1 MEAFRSKSLKKRR
14 CNTIEHQYAQ
24 FTFQGGAL
32 FFFGGFGVCWSHCT
46 CKSGGFNQVYV
57 KINCH
62 FLFVYMSSHKFL
74 WRMLFGHLVL
84 NTQLKRFLGIFSWD
98 PSACEFNQ
106 LHVHILKFSFI
117 HNFYQLFVDI
127 ICYIG
132 KLAHLS
138 MPKFLAG
145 CHYNEEEI
153 SRHLKKNIGYCRSK
167 WMATSLQPVKF
178 WKKPVEVVKSW
189 ADFSWLSSKVSR
201 TLVGFVQHT

>member
-1 MEAFRSKSLKKRR
+1 MLNLLFKVEHCFFWGVRCVLVSLHMQIWWIQPSLCEDK
-14 CNTIEHQYAQ
+14 
-24 FTFQGGAL
+24 L
-32 FFFGGFGVCWSHCT
+32 P
-46 CKSGGFNQVYV
+46 
-57 KINCH
+57 
-62 FLFVYMSSHKFL
+62 LFVCMSSHKFL

-117 HNFYQLFVDI
+117 HNFYRLFVDI

-178 WKKPVEVVKSW
+178 WKN
-189 ADFSWLSSKVSR
+189 R
-201 TLVGFVQHT
+201 